1 MDGSKTDKGE
11 TAMTTSP
18 IDQLVLPSCPHCNGK
33 LHHIHDGEERYV
45 NCMNC
50 GRIIKNSDFE
60 SHNQTDEPSSLQT
73 EQEQD
78 QAPHPDTHN
87 PNAALEA
94 IISQSKPRCPYCFST
109 GNQIIP
115 GTQDGTRIC
124 DACDRTFN
132 VRTKTVMEK
141 SAAPAE
147 LWLNALQ
154 LYADPER
161 LFDHQALQGEQ
172 HADWQVEEVHRLIS
186 EAHQSGR
193 RTTTG
198 IIAIPKLESPVTP
211 RLALGSPLTLPEPRE
226 PIPTSAPET
235 DHMTSPNSAAEPVH
249 TIKPPAQKRNPR
261 LQDRTGP
268 EQEAHQRLSVLRWP
282 NGVKC
287 TKCKSNDITDA
298 PPSASSELRCRKC
311 GQVFSARSNTL
322 AHRMSISNVEL
333 EAILDACSNRPP
345 KKKLLKGNDF
355 TTTVRTKMLK
365 RLDEAIV
372 LWNQRHG
379 QQRKSLTPLEYMSV
393 NMFWAIGEEPDMP
406 AQLEATEVPENFQQ
420 PETQLPE
427 NAETQELVSAET
439 QEHGNMETQ
448 ESNTGA
454 TSKRETEAVIQA
466 DPGDDQSEETKQTE
480 PATQQQE
487 SEAAE
492 EQPSAETNE
501 SSDPSILQT
510 LQEMQERMGKM
521 EKMIRSLEES
531 LVSSATVK
539 CPVCT
544 STNTS
549 PSEALEGFNA
559 CNDCQCHF
567 PTSSTPATE
576 PKAPQSY
583 PNAPKLGPGGTP
595 TGQPSLINITV
606 HSHQ

>member
-1 MDGSKTDKGE
+1 
-11 TAMTTSP
+11 MTTSP

-33 LHHIHDGEERYV
+33 LHHIQDGEERYV

-60 SHNQTDEPSSLQT
+60 SSNQPDEPSSPQT
-73 EQEQD
+73 EQD

-94 IISQSKPRCPYCFST
+94 IIAQSKPRCPYCFST

-161 LFDHQALQGEQ
+161 PFDHQALQGEQ
-172 HADWQVEEVHRLIS
+172 HTDSQAEEVHRLIS
-186 EAHQSGR
+186 EAHQSGK

-211 RLALGSPLTLPEPRE
+211 RSVLGSPLRLPEPRD

-235 DHMTSPNSAAEPVH
+235 DQMTTPDSTAEPVH
-249 TIKPPAQKRNPR
+249 TTKPPAHKRNPR
-261 LQDRTGP
+261 PQDRSGP

-287 TKCKSNDITDA
+287 TKCTSDDITDA

-333 EAILDACSNRPP
+333 EAVLDACSNRPP
-345 KKKLLKGNDF
+345 KKKLLHGNDF
-355 TTTVRTKMLK
+355 TPTVRTKMLK
-365 RLDEAIV
+365 RLAEAIV

-379 QQRKSLTPLEYMSV
+379 QKRKALTPLEYMSV

-406 AQLEATEVPENFQQ
+406 TQLEAAEAPENSQQ

-427 NAETQELVSAET
+427 NAETQEPVSAET
-439 QEHGNMETQ
+439 QEHGNMDTQ
-448 ESNTGA
+448 EYNTGA
-454 TSKRETEAVIQA
+454 TSKRETEAVLRA
-466 DPGDDQSEETKQTE
+466 DPGDDQSEETEQTE
-480 PATQQQE
+480 PAAQQQE

-492 EQPSAETNE
+492 EQPSAEPNE
-501 SSDPSILQT
+501 SSDQSILQT
-510 LQEMQERMGKM
+510 LQEMQERIRKM

-531 LVSSATVK
+531 LVSSTTVK

-544 STNTS
+544 SMNTS
-549 PSEALEGFNA
+549 PSEALERFNA

-567 PTSSTPATE
+567 PTPATE

-583 PNAPKLGPGGTP
+583 PNTAKLGLGGTP